1 MLSES
6 NKILFMA
13 KFSIEWPESQLTE
26 KTALMTGVV
35 IQTVPGS
42 LNSVS

>member
-13 KFSIEWPESQLTE
+13 KFSIEWPESQLIENT
-26 KTALMTGVV
+26 TLMTGVV
-35 IQTVPGS
+35 IQRMPDR
-42 LNSVS
+42 LYSV